1 MTFASDRIS
10 EHRAFSSRLCAW
22 AVFCV
27 CEVYCVYCV
36 YCEGLI
42 LDSALITTQAY
53 REDNR

>member
-10 EHRAFSSRLCAW
+10 ELRSFSSRLCAW

-27 CEVYCVYCV
+27 CEVYCV

>member
-10 EHRAFSSRLCAW
+10 EPHAFSSRLCEW

-27 CEVYCVYCV
+27 CEVYCVC
-36 YCEGLI
+36 CKDLI

-53 REDNR
+53 TEDNR

>member
-10 EHRAFSSRLCAW
+10 EPRARAFSSRLCAW
-22 AVFCV
+22 AAF
-27 CEVYCVYCV
+27 CEVYCVYC
-36 YCEGLI
+36 EDLI